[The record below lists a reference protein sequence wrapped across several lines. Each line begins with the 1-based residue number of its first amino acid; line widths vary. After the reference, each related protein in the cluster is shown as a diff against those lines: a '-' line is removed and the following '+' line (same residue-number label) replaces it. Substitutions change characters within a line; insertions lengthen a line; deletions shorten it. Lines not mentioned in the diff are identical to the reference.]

1 MAEQT
6 KKTQVCPCAAV
17 CKFVV
22 PILMIVFGVRA
33 LVRQLTG
40 QASRQQEA

>member
-1 MAEQT
+1 MTEQT
-6 KKTQVCPCAAV
+6 QKTAFCPCAAA

-33 LVRQLTG
+33 LVHALTG
-40 QASRQQEA
+40 KASRQQEA